1 MSNLAGLKKIDG
13 KFMYI
18 DGIFNNVHSILLAN
32 SAILMWL
39 IKCTQNFSFLNLK
52 FMDLNNFLI
61 LF

>member
-13 KFMYI
+13 IVMVFALT
-18 DGIFNNVHSILLAN
+18 DNVHSILLAN
-32 SAILMWL
+32 SAISMWL
-39 IKCTQNFSFLNLK
+39 IKCTQIFRFLNLK

>member
-13 KFMYI
+13 IFMVFALT
-18 DGIFNNVHSILLAN
+18 DNVHSILLAN
-32 SAILMWL
+32 SAISMWL
-39 IKCTQNFSFLNLK
+39 IKCNQVFLFLNLK